1 MEILINQLLKMG
13 AKRSNFEAKVFGGGA
28 VLRGF
33 TVGNVG
39 ERNAEFVLHYLQTEK
54 IHVAAQDLL
63 DIYPRKVYYFP
74 STGLVRVKKLKTVH
88 NDTIIN
94 RESEYKTRLHYAK
107 VEGDVELF
115 D

>member
-1 MEILINQLLKMG
+1 
-13 AKRSNFEAKVFGGGA
+13 
-28 VLRGF
+28 
-33 TVGNVG
+33 
-39 ERNAEFVLHYLQTEK
+39 
-54 IHVAAQDLL
+54 
-63 DIYPRKVYYFP
+63 
-74 STGLVRVKKLKTVH
+74 LKTVH